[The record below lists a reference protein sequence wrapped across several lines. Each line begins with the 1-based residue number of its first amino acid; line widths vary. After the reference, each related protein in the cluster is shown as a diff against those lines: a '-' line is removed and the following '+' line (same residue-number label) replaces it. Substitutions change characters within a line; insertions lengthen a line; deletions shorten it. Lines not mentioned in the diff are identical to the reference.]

1 MGSFADQIAAFSR
14 KVELKLDVVEP
25 KALRK
30 ALNAGAKVL
39 KDTVKPLV
47 PVLGK
52 STEYRQKGTVKNNFR
67 HTTKIFGGKRGG
79 QTIVR
84 VRRTK
89 GRKMAP
95 VSANTRDKTDPFY
108 WFMLDRGTKKMKG
121 LNFTLEARQKRMP
134 KAIAEVKRVYL
145 EEMQKK

>member
-1 MGSFADQIAAFSR
+1 MGSFADQIAAFAR
-14 KVELKLDVVEP
+14 KVELTLDVVEP

-39 KDTVKPLV
+39 KDTVKPLI

-52 STEYRQKGTVKNNFR
+52 SAKYRQKGTVKNNVR

-95 VSANTRDKTDPFY
+95 VSANTKDKTDPFY
-108 WFMLDRGTKKMKG
+108 WFMLDRGTKKMQG
-121 LNFTLEARQKRMP
+121 LNFMLEARQKGMP

-145 EEMQKK
+145 EEMQKE